1 MSARTMD
8 NKKMIAKEHR
18 EASGGDRNILPF
30 DSCSEYRAV
39 DICQYSLTFTHK
51 SLTLGVDF
59 KE

>member
-1 MSARTMD
+1 
-8 NKKMIAKEHR
+8 MIAKEHR

-30 DSCSEYRAV
+30 DSCSEYRVV
-39 DICQYSLTFTHK
+39 DICQYSLNFTHK